1 MKNVFLLV
9 FLVFGLASCLV
20 SCSSVSPI
28 ANQNVKSENFNWDP
42 LFISVMQ
49 GPTTKTSSIINFVMP
64 KNYEYDLVVT
74 EKLTNKIIQ
83 DAVYGQRISSK
94 KYSPWKVVE
103 LELKNLKLDTSYFLQ
118 IEISDGRK
126 KLIEKREFSTLDTD
140 KKDLKFMLGS
150 CMSDG
155 YADVGNLIW
164 PAILK
169 HDPQFYLLIGDQ
181 VYADIYSSR
190 YLGVSSDP
198 RHVWERYIDSRL
210 SLAIFRQK
218 KLRPVYAIWDDHD
231 YGVNNGDKSYPHKYE
246 VKKIFRDFYPLSDD
260 INIAS
265 GPGTSFSLELG
276 GQKFYFL
283 DDRTFRDANDQKDGY
298 HFGYQQSQWLFDS
311 IKKFSNTNGVW
322 LISGDQFFG
331 AYHPY
336 ESFEGNHPERF
347 NYFLNTLKEI
357 GKKVVFISGDRHLVE
372 LMQIES
378 EALGY
383 TSYELTSSGIHS
395 TIYPG
400 SLAKAPNTRRIG
412 GVDGVNNFAII
423 QSTSSPGNFQIKMES
438 YNEKNELLLSKNLEI
453 K

>member
-1 MKNVFLLV
+1 MKIAFLLV
-9 FLVFGLASCLV
+9 FLV
-20 SCSSVSPI
+20 SCSVRPI
-28 ANQNVKSENFNWDP
+28 MNKNVKSENFNWDP
-42 LFISVMQ
+42 LFVSVMQ
-49 GPTTKTSSIINFVMP
+49 GPTTKTSSLINFVMP
-64 KNYEYDLVVT
+64 KNFEYDLVVT
-74 EKLTNKIIQ
+74 DKSSNEILQN
-83 DAVYGQRISSK
+83 AVYGHKVNSK
-94 KYSPWKVVE
+94 KYSPWKIVE
-103 LELKNLKLDTSYFLQ
+103 VELKNLKLGTNYSLQ
-118 IEISDGRK
+118 IEITNGRK
-126 KLIEKREFSTLDTD
+126 KLVEIREFSTLDTE

-155 YADVGNLIW
+155 YSHIGDKIW

-181 VYADIYSSR
+181 VYADIYNSR
-190 YLGVSSDP
+190 YLGVSADP

-210 SLAIFRQK
+210 RLAIFRQK
-218 KLRPVYAIWDDHD
+218 KLKPVYAIWDDHD
-231 YGVNNGDKSYPHKYE
+231 YGVNNGNKNYPHKHE
-246 VKKIFRDFYPLSDD
+246 VKKIFRAFYPISEDRH
-260 INIAS
+260 IES
-265 GPGTSFSLELG
+265 GPGASFSMELG

-283 DDRTFRDANDQKDGY
+283 DDRSFRDPNDEKDGY

-311 IKKFSNTNGVW
+311 LKKLSNTNGVW

-347 NYFLNTLKEI
+347 SYFLKKLKEI

-372 LMQIES
+372 LMQIGP

-383 TSYELTSSGIHS
+383 TTYELTSSGIHS
-395 TIYPG
+395 TLYPG
-400 SLAKAPNTRRIG
+400 SLVKAPNKRRIG

-423 QSTSSPGNFQIKMES
+423 NSQLTGNSFQIQLRS
-438 YNEKNELLLSKNLEI
+438 FNEKNQLLLSKDLMV